1 MQFISLR
8 IRYLAFGLESVRM
21 QLSDRVELTPF
32 EVGIITLFCDTIR
45 QAYPPNGVTS
55 SAAADSG
62 IDKNAKDA
70 KGSKDSKDANAMRL
84 VTVQA
89 LAGAD
94 LLLPANEWA
103 GIWATALGKHCSMEK
118 LVEFFS
124 DTCGFQLDDLKRKFA
139 DNDAAGVL
147 CCWVVTAG
155 SMLQLLVIVIISILS

>member
-8 IRYLAFGLESVRM
+8 IRYLAFGLESVRV

-45 QAYPPNGVTS
+45 QAYPPNGVKS
-55 SAAADSG
+55 SAAADPD
-62 IDKNAKDA
+62 IDKNAK
-70 KGSKDSKDANAMRL
+70 GSKDPKDANATRL
-84 VTVQA
+84 MTVQA

-118 LVEFFS
+118 IVEFFS

-139 DNDAAGVL
+139 DNGAAGVL
-147 CCWVVTAG
+147 CCWVVAAG
-155 SMLQLLVIVIISILS
+155 SMF

>member
-45 QAYPPNGVTS
+45 QAYPPNGVKS
-55 SAAADSG
+55 SAAADSD
-62 IDKNAKDA
+62 IDQNA
-70 KGSKDSKDANAMRL
+70 KGSKDSKDANATRL
-84 VTVQA
+84 MTVQA

-139 DNDAAGVL
+139 DNSAAGVL
-147 CCWVVTAG
+147 CC
-155 SMLQLLVIVIISILS
+155 